1 MADATRDP
9 SRRRERLRRR
19 VAAFVFALFP
29 TLIGVGVLAPGFV
42 QLIAAQDTVEV
53 ATPPLQNRPLD
64 RPPLLVPRDYSA
76 GFVPELLD
84 LEELFST
91 RGYTPSDAPRSRVLG
106 FPRSHGDQ
114 IVLDDSD
121 PEFRV
126 IAFRDALAA
135 AVIGGKKF
143 TSDPYLPLSNPL
155 PRGDGLREDDFPGNG
170 VGDPLRK
177 PATATNDPPPVV
189 PEPGTGALLAG
200 GVLALGIARSRR
212 LSQRGRSSRG

>member
-1 MADATRDP
+1 MADATGDS

-19 VAAFVFALFP
+19 VAAFLFALFP
-29 TLIGVGVLAPGFV
+29 TLIGVGLLAPGFV
-42 QLIAAQDTVEV
+42 QNIAAQDTRAV
-53 ATPPLQNRPLD
+53 ATSPLQNRPLD

-91 RGYTPSDAPRSRVLG
+91 SGYTPSDAQLSRVLG

-121 PEFRV
+121 PAVRV
-126 IAFRDALAA
+126 VAFHDVLAA
-135 AVIGGKKF
+135 AVVDGTKF
-143 TSDPYLPLSNPL
+143 SSDPFLPLSNPL

-170 VGDPLRK
+170 VGDPLKK
-177 PATATNDPPPVV
+177 PPTATDQPLPVI
-189 PEPGTGALLAG
+189 PEPGTGALLAWG
-200 GVLALGIARSRR
+200 LVALGFARSARHTR
-212 LSQRGRSSRG
+212 P

>member
-1 MADATRDP
+1 MADATRDS

-19 VAAFVFALFP
+19 VAAFLFALFP

-42 QLIAAQDTVEV
+42 QNIAAQDTSPS
-53 ATPPLQNRPLD
+53 ATPTLENRPLD
-64 RPPLLVPRDYSA
+64 MRPLLVPRDYSA

-91 RGYTPSDAPRSRVLG
+91 SGYSPSDAQLSRVLG

-121 PEFRV
+121 PQMRV
-126 IAFRDALAA
+126 IAFHDALAA
-135 AVIGGKKF
+135 AAVGGMKF
-143 TSDPYLPLSNPL
+143 SSDPFLPLSNPL

-177 PATATNDPPPVV
+177 PATATDDPLPVI

-200 GVLALGIARSRR
+200 GLVALGIV
-212 LSQRGRSSRG
+212 RSSRPTRR